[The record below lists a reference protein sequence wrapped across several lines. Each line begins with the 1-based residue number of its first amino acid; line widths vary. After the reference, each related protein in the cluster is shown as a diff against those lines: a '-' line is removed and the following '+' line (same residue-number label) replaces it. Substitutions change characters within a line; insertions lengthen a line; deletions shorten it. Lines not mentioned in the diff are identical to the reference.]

1 MAVAGNSLSGGNSPD
16 PVVDLAV
23 AIVAQA
29 VKDAIRP
36 NTPHVHR
43 FSALAFLTDGAG
55 GLCDLL
61 GVDGDRLLSY
71 GRLSQGDQ

>member
-1 MAVAGNSLSGGNSPD
+1 MAVAGNSLSGGQGPD

-36 NTPHVHR
+36 NTPQVHR

-55 GLCDLL
+55 GLYDLL
-61 GVDGDRLLSY
+61 GVDGDRLLSH
-71 GRLSQGDQ
+71 GRLFQGEQ